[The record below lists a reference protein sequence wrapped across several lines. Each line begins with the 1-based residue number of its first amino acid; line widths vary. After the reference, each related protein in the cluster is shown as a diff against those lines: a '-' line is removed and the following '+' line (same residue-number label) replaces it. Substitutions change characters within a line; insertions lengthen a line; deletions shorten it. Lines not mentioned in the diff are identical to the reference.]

1 MTCRHITHLIGAIES
16 RASLA
21 LIMAVPNKKL
31 AAAITRLV
39 SKFTDCGSQFSTIIC
54 FVCSLICAGVSIAA
68 ESTSM
73 IEIPGGLFRMGSD
86 IGHAD
91 ERPVHEVNLPT
102 FFIDRTPVTNAQFA
116 EFLNSRGPRGPRG
129 PSVVGY
135 FDINDR
141 DARIHR
147 LDGPWIPHPGYEL
160 HPVVEVSWRGA
171 REYCSWLG
179 KRLPSEA
186 EWEKAARG
194 VDGRKYPWGPAPPD
208 NTRAR
213 FGVGYNATVPVGSY
227 PKGTS
232 PYGVLD
238 MSGNVW
244 HWVSSLYRD
253 YPYRSDDGRESL
265 DSPEIR
271 STRGGSHDWP
281 AEGITA
287 THRGQNLSRA
297 PRSGHH
303 NIGFRCA
310 R

>member
-1 MTCRHITHLIGAIES
+1 
-16 RASLA
+16 
-21 LIMAVPNKKL
+21 MAVVPRRMERRPPGRKALRVL
-31 AAAITRLV
+31 AILSLFAWAGAAPASEPTP
-39 SKFTDCGSQFSTIIC
+39 
-54 FVCSLICAGVSIAA
+54 
-68 ESTSM
+68 M
-73 IEIPGGLFRMGSD
+73 IEIPGGIFRMGSD
-86 IGHAD
+86 TGHAD
-91 ERPVHEVNLPT
+91 ERPVHEVNLPG

-116 EFLNSRGPRGPRG
+116 EFLNARGPRGPKG

-135 FDINDR
+135 FDVNDR

-147 LDGPWIPHPGYEL
+147 LDGPWASDPGYEH
-160 HPVVEVSWRGA
+160 HPVVEVTWRGA

-179 KRLPSEA
+179 KRLPTEA

-194 VDGRKYPWGPAPPD
+194 VDGRKYPWGSAPPD
-208 NTRAR
+208 TTRAR
-213 FGVGYNATVPVGSY
+213 FGVGYNATVPVGSF
-227 PKGTS
+227 PRGAS

-244 HWVSSLYRD
+244 QWVSSVYRD

-265 DSPEIR
+265 DSTEIR
-271 STRGGSHDWP
+271 ATRGGSHDWP

>member
-1 MTCRHITHLIGAIES
+1 MPKQIHRVLRLFALSGLLGFAGG
-16 RASLA
+16 SLA
-21 LIMAVPNKKL
+21 
-31 AAAITRLV
+31 
-39 SKFTDCGSQFSTIIC
+39 TDPTP
-54 FVCSLICAGVSIAA
+54 
-68 ESTSM
+68 M

-86 IGHAD
+86 TGHAD

-102 FFIDRTPVTNAQFA
+102 FFIDRTPVTNAQFT
-116 EFLNSRGPRGPRG
+116 EFLNARGPRAPRG
-129 PSVVGY
+129 PSLAGY
-135 FDINDR
+135 FDMNDH
-141 DARIHR
+141 DARIR
-147 LDGPWIPHPGYEL
+147 RVDGPWVSDPGYEQ

-171 REYCSWLG
+171 REYCSWVG
-179 KRLPSEA
+179 KRLPTEA

-194 VDGRKYPWGPAPPD
+194 VDGRKYPWGAAPPD

-213 FGVGYNATVPVGSY
+213 FGVGYNATVPVGTL
-227 PKGTS
+227 PKGAS

-238 MSGNVW
+238 MAGNVW
-244 HWVSSLYRD
+244 QWVSSIYRD

-265 DSPEIR
+265 DSPEVR

-281 AEGITA
+281 AEGIT
-287 THRGQNLSRA
+287 TTNRGQNVSRS

>member
-1 MTCRHITHLIGAIES
+1 MRLSSWVRGGQGILYALVMLCQTALISAS
-16 RASLA
+16 RASE
-21 LIMAVPNKKL
+21 
-31 AAAITRLV
+31 IT
-39 SKFTDCGSQFSTIIC
+39 Q
-54 FVCSLICAGVSIAA
+54 
-68 ESTSM
+68 M
-73 IEIPGGLFRMGSD
+73 MEIPAGPFRMGSD
-86 IGHAD
+86 NGHAD
-91 ERPVHEVNLPT
+91 ERLVHEVNLPT

-116 EFLNSRGPRGPRG
+116 EFLNVRGPRAPRG
-129 PSVVGY
+129 PSNVSY
-135 FDINDR
+135 FDVNDR

-147 LDGPWIPHPGYEL
+147 LDGPWKPDPGYEQ

-171 REYCSWLG
+171 REYCAWQG
-179 KRLPSEA
+179 KRLPTEA

-194 VDGRKYPWGPAPPD
+194 VDGRKFPWGNAPPD
-208 NTRAR
+208 NSRAR
-213 FGVGYNATVPVGSY
+213 FGVGYNATVPVGTF
-227 PKGTS
+227 PKGAS

-244 HWVSSLYRD
+244 QWVSSVYRD

-265 DSPEIR
+265 DSTEPR
-271 STRGGSHDWP
+271 VARGGSHDWP
-281 AEGITA
+281 AEGITT

>member
-1 MTCRHITHLIGAIES
+1 
-16 RASLA
+16 
-21 LIMAVPNKKL
+21 
-31 AAAITRLV
+31 
-39 SKFTDCGSQFSTIIC
+39 
-54 FVCSLICAGVSIAA
+54 
-68 ESTSM
+68 M

-86 IGHAD
+86 TGHAD
-91 ERPVHEVNLPT
+91 ERPVHDVSLPT
-102 FFIDRTPVTNAQFA
+102 FSIDRTPVTNAQFA
-116 EFLNSRGPRGPRG
+116 EFLNARGPRAPRG
-129 PSVVGY
+129 PSLAGY
-135 FDINDR
+135 FDMNDH

-147 LDGPWIPHPGYEL
+147 VDGPWVSDPGYEQ

-171 REYCSWLG
+171 REYCSWVG
-179 KRLPSEA
+179 KRLPTEA

-194 VDGRKYPWGPAPPD
+194 VDGRKYPWGAAPPD

-213 FGVGYNATVPVGSY
+213 FGVGYNATVPVGSF
-227 PKGTS
+227 PRGAS

-244 HWVSSLYRD
+244 QWVSSVYRD

-265 DSPEIR
+265 DSPEVR

-281 AEGITA
+281 VEGIT
-287 THRGQNLSRA
+287 TTNRGQNVSRA